1 MELSRDP
8 THVSILR
15 SGSDANR
22 YPPKLEVQEKIQPMD
37 ERETCVANRN
47 LTTGSVLFRRM
58 MELRA
63 YRALACSQFV
73 RELRLICLLA

>member
-8 THVSILR
+8 TQVSIPR

-37 ERETCVANRN
+37 DGETCV
-47 LTTGSVLFRRM
+47 LTGTK
-58 MELRA
+58 
-63 YRALACSQFV
+63 
-73 RELRLICLLA
+73 